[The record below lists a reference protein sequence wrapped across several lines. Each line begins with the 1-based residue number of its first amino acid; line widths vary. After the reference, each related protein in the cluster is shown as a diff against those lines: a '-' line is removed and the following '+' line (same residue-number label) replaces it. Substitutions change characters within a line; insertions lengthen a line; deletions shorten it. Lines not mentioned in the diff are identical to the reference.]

1 MDGVSRAVGSPAHV
15 MWRGHLQPMRLTIGI
30 LGEVEQ
36 FLLAERVSPMQL
48 FRGVIG
54 KLHRDA
60 VPAVHDAAIELEI
73 KDNVATLE
81 DIQSFLS
88 SPAGVALV
96 VWINLR
102 DRAGETYEEA
112 AEEAERIGVDGC
124 QRIGE
129 RLLQAGGIDE
139 RANLDWVLKKC
150 DVGDGVGGGRVQWR
164 KILREAFDEHG
175 IMPVEFADMT
185 IYQFQMLTRE
195 KKELQG
201 KLTIPIDEAMKMS
214 LEERKN
220 WRLKAVF
227 RGRDWQS
234 LYGETAPAVS
244 EVVC

>member
-15 MWRGHLQPMRLTIGI
+15 TWRGQLQPMRLTIGI

-60 VPAVHDAAIELEI
+60 VPAVHDAAMELEI
-73 KDNVATLE
+73 KDNVATME

-102 DRAGETYEEA
+102 DRTGETYEEA
-112 AEEAERIGVDGC
+112 SEEAARIGVEGC

-150 DVGDGVGGGRVQWR
+150 DANGGGRVQWR

-175 IMPVEFADMT
+175 ILPVEFAGMT
-185 IYQFQMLTRE
+185 IYQFQLLTRE

-201 KLTIPIDEAMKMS
+201 KLTIPIGEAVKMS

-220 WRLKAVF
+220 WRLKAVL

-234 LYGETAPAVS
+234 LYGEAVAS
-244 EVVC
+244 GE

>member
-1 MDGVSRAVGSPAHV
+1 
-15 MWRGHLQPMRLTIGI
+15 MWRGQLQPMRLTIGI

-36 FLLAERVSPMQL
+36 FLLAERVSPMQR
-48 FRGVIG
+48 FREVSS
-54 KLHRDA
+54 KVHRDA
-60 VPAVHDAAIELEI
+60 VPAIHDAAIELEI

-102 DRAGETYEEA
+102 DKTGETYEEA
-112 AEEAERIGVDGC
+112 KEESELIGVDGC

-150 DVGDGVGGGRVQWR
+150 DANGVDSGGSGSRVQWR

-175 IMPVEFADMT
+175 ILPVEFADMT

-220 WRLKAVF
+220 WRLKSVL

-234 LYGETAPAVS
+234 LYGESVAS
-244 EVVC
+244 G